1 MTVYN
6 SRNNYQ
12 ILFKILTL
20 ILKAIISYHTKNQCV
35 ILSRY
40 DFTDFLIMSLFEFFL
55 FTVNISLY
63 YFQINV
69 FSAGNFWMLLMTKL
83 KSELK
88 TGIFSLVLSYIIDN
102 WCTVVQLLKLC
113 WALKSGLSWT
123 WYIQKFQAQNLLFRV
138 SQNFW
143 WFFYFSKTVF
153 IEQKAL
159 LKYCLFLSKLSRF

>member
-1 MTVYN
+1 MCYLKPLWFY
-6 SRNNYQ
+6 RFFNNVTFW
-12 ILFKILTL
+12 I
-20 ILKAIISYHTKNQCV
+20 
-35 ILSRY
+35 
-40 DFTDFLIMSLFEFFL
+40 FL

-102 WCTVVQLLKLC
+102 WCTVVQLLKLG
-113 WALKSGLSWT
+113 WASKSGLSWT

>member
-1 MTVYN
+1 MCYLKPLWFY
-6 SRNNYQ
+6 RFFNNVTFW
-12 ILFKILTL
+12 I
-20 ILKAIISYHTKNQCV
+20 
-35 ILSRY
+35 
-40 DFTDFLIMSLFEFFL
+40 FL

-63 YFQINV
+63 YFPINV
-69 FSAGNFWMLLMTKL
+69 YSAGNFWMLLMTKL